1 MSVDASSTSKPKSNC
16 DVLSICGRLKI
27 VDMIEIK
34 NFVFWDCRV
43 YGTNEFLD
51 RELMKKKKKKKKDSS
66 SVATK
71 TAKITAIAHDKVLMK
86 VEKALYF

>member
-1 MSVDASSTSKPKSNC
+1 
-16 DVLSICGRLKI
+16 
-27 VDMIEIK
+27 
-34 NFVFWDCRV
+34 
-43 YGTNEFLD
+43 
-51 RELMKKKKKKKKDSS
+51 MKKKKKKKKDSS